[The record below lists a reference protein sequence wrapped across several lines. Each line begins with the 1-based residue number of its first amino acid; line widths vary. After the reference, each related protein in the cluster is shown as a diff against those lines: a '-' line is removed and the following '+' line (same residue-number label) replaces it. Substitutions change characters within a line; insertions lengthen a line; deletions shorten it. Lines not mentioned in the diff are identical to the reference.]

1 MSFSKIIV
9 RSFFSSTAA
18 QQLVKPPIQVFGIGG
33 RYATALY
40 SAGSKQKTL
49 NNIEKDLLKFQD
61 LMKQDQKLNEFVKN
75 PAIKRKEKVEG
86 LKSIGGK
93 ISLKSETIN
102 LLALLAENG
111 RLSQINNVI
120 NTFKLLM
127 AATRGE
133 VPCEVVTAKPLDAEM
148 TSKLQT
154 ALKGFLSKGQ
164 SIMLTAKVDPSI
176 MGGMII
182 SIGDKYIDMSVASKI
197 KKYSDIIAETL

>member
-1 MSFSKIIV
+1 
-9 RSFFSSTAA
+9 
-18 QQLVKPPIQVFGIGG
+18 
-33 RYATALY
+33 
-40 SAGSKQKTL
+40 
-49 NNIEKDLLKFQD
+49 
-61 LMKQDQKLNEFVKN
+61 MKQDQKLNEFVKN

-133 VPCEVVTAKPLDAEM
+133 VPCEVVTAKPLDVEM